1 MLMYCCRHVE
11 EIRTKDAKSKRE
23 KRAREKIT
31 EDKETD
37 QEDRDNRDDSDFQ
50 PSSVLSSSSVQ
61 EDREGSS
68 SSDLQPSSV
77 LPPSD
82 PPSPSSSLTPHLTD
96 SPYDANQQ
104 QFDDNFFF
112 NRPSVEYESAPP
124 SETSLPI
131 HPKQADLDSLHTLR
145 VIRVAMVEWMALGP
159 VKDWTATFCTTYDEA
174 ATRDHGDTQEA
185 IDTFLRGVVEHV
197 RQGKEILAELG
208 RTSLFRMEKGDRLIA
223 GDMQETLHRGVA
235 ILEAHLSLAAPS
247 CPLPSNSLSQIRAY
261 EGFGDDY

>member
-11 EIRTKDAKSKRE
+11 EICTKDAKSKRE

-77 LPPSD
+77 LPPSN

-112 NRPSVEYESAPP
+112 N
-124 SETSLPI
+124 
-131 HPKQADLDSLHTLR
+131 
-145 VIRVAMVEWMALGP
+145 
-159 VKDWTATFCTTYDEA
+159 
-174 ATRDHGDTQEA
+174 
-185 IDTFLRGVVEHV
+185 
-197 RQGKEILAELG
+197 
-208 RTSLFRMEKGDRLIA
+208 
-223 GDMQETLHRGVA
+223 
-235 ILEAHLSLAAPS
+235 
-247 CPLPSNSLSQIRAY
+247 
-261 EGFGDDY
+261 